1 MSEWDSMLESDALG
15 HIKSLGALPETY
27 TFRDGTT
34 KEIYVLTTYNA
45 IAPYGSGQSF
55 SPTVDIQFCA
65 NNTDGVAQ
73 PIIGAETI
81 TIKGRQSDS
90 STKTYTLGGLVG
102 QDSGL
107 WHFSIP
113 VQG

>member
-15 HIKSLGALPETY
+15 HIKSLGATLQTY
-27 TFRDGTT
+27 THRDGTT
-34 KEIYVLTTYNA
+34 DQIYVLTTYNA
-45 IAPYGSGQSF
+45 VAPYGSGQSF
-55 SPTVDIQFCA
+55 APTVDIYFCA
-65 NNTDGVAQ
+65 NDTDGVAE
-73 PIIGAETI
+73 PIVGAETI